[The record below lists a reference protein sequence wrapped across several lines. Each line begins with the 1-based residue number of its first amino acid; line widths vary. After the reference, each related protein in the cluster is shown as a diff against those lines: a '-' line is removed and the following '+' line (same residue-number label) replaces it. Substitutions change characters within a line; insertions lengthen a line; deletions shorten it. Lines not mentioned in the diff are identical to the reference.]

1 VRELENA
8 VSRAL
13 VLGVDTVIRPELLG
27 LDIEIESLIQ
37 ESEEPVLYHEAME
50 RFGGQLI
57 EQAIERARGNQTKAA
72 EMLGLQRSYLARLL
86 KQRRIETKDHCEKK

>member
-1 VRELENA
+1 
-8 VSRAL
+8 
-13 VLGVDTVIRPELLG
+13 
-27 LDIEIESLIQ
+27 
-37 ESEEPVLYHEAME
+37 ME

-86 KQRRIETKDHCEKK
+86 KQRGVETKEHREKK